1 MAENEVKKE
10 KTIIPVNLWF
20 IVFIIYLIFS
30 VAFMYNQNQTI
41 LKLEHD
47 AEVATENT
55 QNIIKDLKEV
65 LGKYD
70 IPEQKQ
76 EEPQVE
82 LPTTPNGVY
91 AGTATM
97 SGDMLVNLSMTLT
110 LAENNIATLSVVDGS
125 GDSIYN
131 GVYSIAEDT
140 VNFTSD
146 DGLTKYS
153 FIKLDDN
160 TLKLASD
167 TYELTLVK

>member
-10 KTIIPVNLWF
+10 KTLIPINLWF

-47 AEVATENT
+47 AEVDTTNT

-70 IPEQKQ
+70 VPEQKQ
-76 EEPQVE
+76 EEPKVE
-82 LPTTPNGVY
+82 LPSTPNGVY
-91 AGTATM
+91 TGIATI
-97 SGDMLVNLSMTLT
+97 SGDMQGNLSMTLT
-110 LAENNIATLSVVDGS
+110 LSENNIASLSVVDGS

-131 GVYSIAEDT
+131 GVYSVAEDT
-140 VNFTSD
+140 VKFTSD
-146 DGLTKYS
+146 DGLTIYS
-153 FIKLDDN
+153 FVKLDEN
-160 TLKLASD
+160 TLKLVSD
-167 TYELTLVK
+167 TVELTLSK